1 MTNRGTSRTIVP
13 PIFFVSLIFPLL
25 VPMALTL
32 FLILLIGESW
42 PRNIAPGSGLK
53 LVGLGTTAFTSF
65 LAWKIAIRGLS
76 DARPRKAGVVLAA
89 KAGLMGWP
97 IWSVGFLPSINAFSV
112 ENQRSVRMTLQRT
125 PATWQGTSFR
135 TCQA

>member
-65 LAWKIAIRGLS
+65 LA
-76 DARPRKAGVVLAA
+76 KAGVVLAA